1 MIEKIYCYI
10 LNKIRESYWIT
21 LMIFKLKINRKKLAL
36 NWDMTTIV
44 MKKAVDRYIADGNK
58 EIFEM
63 GVGHIGIIAQYI
75 KKIYPSNIIS
85 GCDIYEEFVQNA
97 LYNAALNNL
106 EINYFVTNA
115 EEFSK
120 KNKGG
125 FDLITCMELLEHVPD
140 PLSIIKVSKKMI
152 KSGGHI
158 IFSTINRNIKS
169 YILAILAG
177 EYLLNLLPKGTHRYE
192 KFIMPSELISW
203 CNQYKLRTNDL
214 SAIKYNPIIKTC
226 SLTGRPD
233 VNYILDVISDD

>member
-1 MIEKIYCYI
+1 MIELENTDLNEVRKFSSRANSWWDRNGEFKTLHDINLTRLKFITKNIQLKGLRVLDIGCGGGI
-10 LNKIRESYWIT
+10 LTESIAKQGALT
-21 LMIFKLKINRKKLAL
+21 TGIDASEENINVA
-36 NWDMTTIV
+36 THH
-44 MKKAVDRYIADGNK
+44 A
-58 EIFEM
+58 FE
-63 GVGHIGIIAQYI
+63 
-75 KKIYPSNIIS
+75 
-85 GCDIYEEFVQNA
+85 
-97 LYNAALNNL
+97 NNL

-120 KNKGG
+120 KNKDG

>member
-1 MIEKIYCYI
+1 MIELENTDLNEVKKFSSRANSWWDRNGEFKTLHDINLTRLKFITKNIQLKGLRVLDIGCGGGI
-10 LNKIRESYWIT
+10 LTESIAKQGALT
-21 LMIFKLKINRKKLAL
+21 TGIDASEENINVA
-36 NWDMTTIV
+36 THH
-44 MKKAVDRYIADGNK
+44 A
-58 EIFEM
+58 FE
-63 GVGHIGIIAQYI
+63 
-75 KKIYPSNIIS
+75 
-85 GCDIYEEFVQNA
+85 
-97 LYNAALNNL
+97 NNL

-169 YILAILAG
+169 YILAILVG

>member
-1 MIEKIYCYI
+1 MIELENTDLNEVKKFSSRANSWWDRNGEFKTLHDINLTRLKFITKNIQLKGLRVLDIGCGGGI
-10 LNKIRESYWIT
+10 LTESIAKQGALT
-21 LMIFKLKINRKKLAL
+21 TGIDASEENINVA
-36 NWDMTTIV
+36 THH
-44 MKKAVDRYIADGNK
+44 A
-58 EIFEM
+58 FE
-63 GVGHIGIIAQYI
+63 
-75 KKIYPSNIIS
+75 
-85 GCDIYEEFVQNA
+85 
-97 LYNAALNNL
+97 NNL

-152 KSGGHI
+152 KPGGHI

>member
-1 MIEKIYCYI
+1 MIELENTDLNEVRKFSSRANSWWDRNGEFKTLHDINLTRLKFITKNIQLKGLRVLDIGCGGGI
-10 LNKIRESYWIT
+10 LTESIAKQGALT
-21 LMIFKLKINRKKLAL
+21 TGIDASEENINVA
-36 NWDMTTIV
+36 THH
-44 MKKAVDRYIADGNK
+44 A
-58 EIFEM
+58 FE
-63 GVGHIGIIAQYI
+63 
-75 KKIYPSNIIS
+75 
-85 GCDIYEEFVQNA
+85 
-97 LYNAALNNL
+97 NNL

>member
-1 MIEKIYCYI
+1 MIELENTDLNEVKKFSSRANSWWDRNGEFKTLHDINLTRLKFITKNIQLKGLRVLDIGCGGGI
-10 LNKIRESYWIT
+10 LTESIAKQGALT
-21 LMIFKLKINRKKLAL
+21 TGIDASEENINVA
-36 NWDMTTIV
+36 THH
-44 MKKAVDRYIADGNK
+44 A
-58 EIFEM
+58 FE
-63 GVGHIGIIAQYI
+63 
-75 KKIYPSNIIS
+75 
-85 GCDIYEEFVQNA
+85 
-97 LYNAALNNL
+97 NNL

-120 KNKGG
+120 KNKDG

-152 KSGGHI
+152 KPGGHI